1 MLRYEQ
7 AEVVEHELQ
16 HMTEQVKSIIQTM
29 NATQVT
35 HSYTNRLGIQS
46 RAISYFPCL
55 IQGGEL
61 ESADSMTPFDV
72 AVRILDNQLRSLMWI
87 DEKVRIFAPTAYNY
101 FCLFLFLSVWHVQT
115 SEVSCKNKLFNKCL
129 LHYGPKIL

>member
-29 NATQVT
+29 NATQV
-35 HSYTNRLGIQS
+35 SRESRCTNWLPIQS
-46 RAISYFPCL
+46 QAISYFPCL

-61 ESADSMTPFDV
+61 QASDSMTPFDV

-87 DEKVRIFAPTAYNY
+87 DEKVRISNFLWSF
-101 FCLFLFLSVWHVQT
+101 FCFFT
-115 SEVSCKNKLFNKCL
+115 FNFFQFDMLKPHTCVL
-129 LHYGPKIL
+129 